1 MKTYL
6 FVSKFH
12 LCYAS
17 NVVKPGCITRLT
29 EDFKGDQKIIV
40 IQLLLSGLIKAAILA
55 ASFFIPFEQKVQ
67 LTENHDAISV
77 ASTLSENEED
87 EKEEEDR
94 VYNNGEK
101 VDPPLVPL

>member
-17 NVVKPGCITRLT
+17 NVVKPGCTTRLT
-29 EDFKGDQKIIV
+29 EDFKGDQKIIIV
-40 IQLLLSGLIKAAILA
+40 QLLLSGLIKAAILG
-55 ASFFIPFEQKVQ
+55 ASFLIPFEQKVQ

-77 ASTLSENEED
+77 ASTQSENEEED
-87 EKEEEDR
+87 ERD
-94 VYNNGEK
+94 YNNEEK
-101 VDPPLVPL
+101 TDPPLVPQ